1 MKRGLK
7 DQTKPDAEAW
17 VDLIEESSPM
27 KRGLKVPYLPITESF
42 LAMIRQ
48 RSAGGG
54 MRILCPNCA
63 RRREWRNVTPG
74 S

>member
-27 KRGLKVPYLPITESF
+27 KRGLKVRLREHPRFRPQPLKSLP
-42 LAMIRQ
+42 R
-48 RSAGGG
+48 
-54 MRILCPNCA
+54 
-63 RRREWRNVTPG
+63 
-74 S
+74 

>member
-7 DQTKPDAEAW
+7 GNSRASKRIP
-17 VDLIEESSPM
+17 VVIEESSPM